1 MLNVRNDSFVVTA
14 EGMFKVV
21 FSLFNLFTSDE
32 MFNILQLQNGW
43 EFLVKTLHWF
53 LSKDQPPPTLQL
65 QDLDPG
71 GWGRWGVRGSMESK

>member
-1 MLNVRNDSFVVTA
+1 MLNVRKDSFVVTA
-14 EGMFKVV
+14 EDIFKVV

-32 MFNILQLQNGW
+32 MFNILQIQNVW
-43 EFLVKTLHWF
+43 EFLVKTFHWF

-71 GWGRWGVRGSMESK
+71 GSGWGVVGGA